1 MCVGCHGEGLSGG
14 KIPGG
19 PPAWPA
25 APNLTPGEGSVMP
38 VYDSAD
44 KLKAMFRSGKRAN
57 GSAIQVM
64 PFESLREINDT
75 DVAAL
80 HVYLR
85 SLSPRQA
92 GGR

>member
-1 MCVGCHGEGLSGG
+1 
-14 KIPGG
+14 
-19 PPAWPA
+19 
-25 APNLTPGEGSVMP
+25 MP

-64 PFESLREINDT
+64 PFEALRELNDT

-80 HVYLR
+80 HAYLK
-85 SLSPRQA
+85 SLAPRPA
-92 GGR
+92 GGH